1 MAAHDFPGGAFCVS
15 LDFELGWGMRDKLS
29 GDALEQRMRAT
40 REVIPRLLATFD
52 DYGVRA
58 TWATVGLLLCESA
71 EEARELAPVGPAYA
85 DASLSSS
92 PTLASLEGGERE
104 HPIWFAPSLVQQIV
118 DTHGQELGAHTFAHL
133 YPLEAGV
140 TLADFEAD
148 LGAFRAVAD
157 RRGMSAR
164 CLVFPRNQ
172 YTPAHV
178 SAAAALGFDVYRGN
192 PPGVLN
198 APRPDHAQNP
208 AIRAARLVESLAP
221 LAPPSAANI
230 PRPVFTARG
239 AGARAPLAHPLNV
252 PATRFLRPW
261 SRSLRAL
268 DGARVARVTRE
279 IEHAATTGSLMHL
292 WWHPHNFALDSE
304 SNFAGLHAILGAF
317 SRARR
322 KHGMRAMNMGD
333 FAAAATERHA

>member
-29 GDALEQRMRAT
+29 SDALERRMRAT
-40 REVIPRLLATFD
+40 RDVIPRLLTLFD

-71 EEARELAPVGPAYA
+71 DEARELAPAGPAYV

-92 PTLASLEGGERE
+92 PTLASLHGGERE
-104 HPIWFAPSLVQQIV
+104 HPIWFAPSLVRRIV
-118 DTHGQELGAHTFAHL
+118 ATHGQELGAHTFAHL

-148 LGAFRAVAD
+148 LAAFRAVAE
-157 RRGMSAR
+157 RRGVRTRS
-164 CLVFPRNQ
+164 LVFPRNQ

-178 SAAAALGFDVYRGN
+178 SAAAALGFDVHRGN

-198 APRPDHAQNP
+198 APRPDRAQHP
-208 AIRAARLVESLAP
+208 TLRAARLLESWAP
-221 LAPPSAANI
+221 LAPPSVAAL
-230 PRPVFTARG
+230 PRPVPTAG
-239 AGARAPLAHPLNV
+239 DAGTDAPLAHPLNV

-261 SRSLRAL
+261 SKRLRAL

-279 IEHAATTGSLMHL
+279 VEHAASTGSLMHL
-292 WWHPHNFALDSE
+292 WWHPHNFALDPEPS
-304 SNFAGLHAILGAF
+304 FTALRAILDAF

-322 KHGMRAMNMGD
+322 RHGMRAMNMGD
-333 FAAAATERHA
+333 FAPAASASRR